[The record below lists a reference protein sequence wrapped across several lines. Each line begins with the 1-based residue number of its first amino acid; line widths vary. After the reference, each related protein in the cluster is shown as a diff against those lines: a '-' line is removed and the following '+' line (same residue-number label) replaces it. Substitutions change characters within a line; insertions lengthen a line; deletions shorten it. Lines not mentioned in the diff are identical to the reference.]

1 MSDDAGLAAH
11 ADWYRTFFRGL
22 ALDLWRAVV
31 PPELTRA
38 EADYLVR
45 ELGLRA
51 GARVL
56 DVPCGDGRHALELAA
71 RGLRVTGVDL
81 SPGQISAARERG
93 AQAGAAVEWRL
104 ADMRDLPW
112 SAAFD
117 GACCMGNS
125 FGYIE
130 PAACEDFLRAVAR
143 ALRPGA
149 RFVLDTGMVAE
160 ALLPRLV
167 AHEEVQVG
175 DILFVQDNRYV
186 PAARCIETVYTMTRR
201 GSAAADGP
209 AVGLDATRVAR
220 AAGALRAAAAG
231 GARVDRGRA
240 VDGGRAL
247 AAAGGGTHGSG
258 CGALTERV
266 AATSRRARQC

>member
-22 ALDLWRAVV
+22 ALDLWRAAV
-31 PPELTRA
+31 PPELARA

-81 SPGQISAARERG
+81 SPGQIASARERSAQLG
-93 AQAGAAVEWRL
+93 APIEWRL

-143 ALRPGA
+143 ALLPGA

-167 AHEEVQVG
+167 AHEEMQVG
-175 DILFVQDNRYV
+175 DILFVQDNRYL
-186 PAARCIETVYTMTRR
+186 PAARCIETVYTMTRGAEVQR
-201 GSAAADGP
+201 QT
-209 AVGLDATRVAR
+209 GLQWVWTRHE
-220 AAGALRAAAAG
+220 LRALLERCGLRPCAEHASIAGDPWTEAAPSM
-231 GARVDRGRA
+231 
-240 VDGGRAL
+240 L
-247 AAAGGGTHGSG
+247 
-258 CGALTERV
+258 LV
-266 AATSRRARQC
+266 AQRE